1 MNKRKNLSKIV
12 LAVSIVVAI
21 VLSVLMV
28 GIDTSWGTVEVK
40 LGKLISDDGK
50 LINYKIYIP
59 ETATAQTPAPAVLY
73 GAGGADSAD
82 SGRSFSIEASRRGFV
97 VMTIDVPGNGQSES
111 LSSVVRFDANNQPV
125 VSQDDP
131 TRGHEM
137 AYQYLTSLPF
147 VDKTRMVTGGHSM
160 GGRYTVQV
168 AQNHQDEV
176 QLQFNV
182 GMNFYGTADLGYDF
196 NFALLMGSS
205 DESSLVRTTNYSTM
219 DEIFQSPDL
228 KAVFGLGE
236 DERLETETIYGDF
249 SNGTGRVVYTPHTL
263 HIWEPYTNEV
273 VVRFLECVDMTMEM
287 PNYIEPSDTVFVLRD
302 YMIIAQI
309 AVLAVFL
316 ASLCCVL
323 LDTESFAEL
332 KLKVSEYKGLRP
344 YSGPWWVAAAVLTI
358 LCGAFV
364 IWASMQT
371 GGGRAAYFSTFGNA
385 GFKCL
390 WSVVTGAALLVYV
403 LVFYFAFGKKNG
415 TTLKDFGLATGE
427 DGKFHV
433 RYLLK
438 ALLFALIV
446 FAAGLG
452 AFQLFYYF
460 TGSNLH
466 WIAFEISPIP
476 LQRAGSKFLMMMLLM
491 LPFVL
496 MNGIAQRTVLRL
508 DGEGTGATVRS
519 LILSNVLCAFTLTA
533 IHVYFVAN
541 AYFLYRTVFPIDR
554 GYIGGEQVMGVA
566 VGMIIINSIGFFVN
580 KKTNTVWVSTLLSLP
595 IVAWFQIVA
604 SGMTF

>member
-1 MNKRKNLSKIV
+1 MTRKKLGCIV
-12 LAVSIVVAI
+12 LAVSIVLGI
-21 VLSVLMV
+21 LLSAWMV

-50 LINYKIYIP
+50 LVNYKIYIP

-73 GAGGADSAD
+73 GAGGADGVD

-97 VMTIDVPGNGQSES
+97 VMVIDVPGNGQSES
-111 LSSVVRFDANNQPV
+111 LSSAIRFDANNQPV

-131 TRGHEM
+131 TRCHEM
-137 AYQYLTSLPF
+137 AYSYLTSLPF

-168 AQNHQDEV
+168 AQNHPDEV
-176 QLQFNV
+176 QLQVNI

-205 DESSLVRTTNYSTM
+205 DESSLVRTTNYSTL

-236 DERLETETIYGDF
+236 EERLETQTIYGDF

-263 HIWEPYTNEV
+263 HIWEPYTRSV

-287 PNYIEPSDTVFVLRD
+287 PNYIEPSDTVFQIKD
-302 YMIIAQI
+302 YLLMAQI
-309 AVLAVFL
+309 VVLTVFL
-316 ASLCCVL
+316 ASLSCVL
-323 LDTESFAEL
+323 LETETFAAL
-332 KLKVSEYKGLRP
+332 KLKAGKYCGPRP
-344 YSGPWWVAAAVLTI
+344 GSAGWWAAAAVLTV

-371 GGGRAAYFSTFGNA
+371 GSGEASYFTTFGNA

-390 WSVVTGAALLVYV
+390 WSVVTGAALLLYMAVY
-403 LVFYFAFGKKNG
+403 YFAFGKKAG
-415 TTLKDFGLATGE
+415 MKMADLGLATGE
-427 DGKFHV
+427 DGKFHI
-433 RYLLK
+433 RYVLK
-438 ALLFALIV
+438 ALGFAALV

-460 TGSNLH
+460 TSSNLH
-466 WIAFEISPIP
+466 WIVFEISPIP
-476 LQRAGSKFLMMMLLM
+476 LQRAGGKFLMMMVLM

-496 MNGIAQRTVLRL
+496 MNGIAQRTVIRM
-508 DGEGTGATVRS
+508 DGEGAGATVRS
-519 LILSNVLCAFTLTA
+519 LILSNVICAFTLTA
-533 IHVYFVAN
+533 IHLYFVAN
-541 AYFLYRTVFPIDR
+541 AYFLYRTVFPINR

-566 VGMIIINSIGFFVN
+566 VGMLIINSIGFFVN

-595 IVAWFQIVA
+595 LVAWFQITA